1 MVEINKSIVK
11 EIEEYAKKN
20 KVPIMQREGIRYLTS
35 YIAKNDIHN
44 VLEIGT
50 AIGYSAIMMAYT
62 KENIHITSIERD
74 EQRYLEALRNVK
86 RLELEDRITLI
97 FNDAFNVS
105 FDDKFDLIFIDAAKA
120 QNIRFFEKFQ
130 SNLKD
135 NGTIITDNMKFHGL
149 IDKDEEEIKSRD
161 LRGLVRKVKEY
172 RKFLDNNKEYE
183 TEIIDIG
190 DGIAIST
197 KK

>member
-11 EIEEYAKKN
+11 EIEDYAKKN

-62 KENIHITSIERD
+62 KEDIHITSIERD

-86 RLELEDRITLI
+86 RLELEDKITLI

-105 FDDKFDLIFIDAAKA
+105 FNDKFDLIFIDAAKA

>member
-1 MVEINKSIVK
+1 MVEINKQIVS
-11 EIEEYAKKN
+11 EIEEYAEKN
-20 KVPIMQREGIRYLTS
+20 KVPIMQREGILYLTS

-62 KENIHITSIERD
+62 KEDIHITSIERD

-86 RLELEDRITLI
+86 RLELEDKITLI

-105 FDDKFDLIFIDAAKA
+105 FDEEFDLIFIDAAKA
-120 QNIRFFEKFQ
+120 QNTKFFEKFQ
-130 SNLKD
+130 NNLSD

-149 IDKDEEEIKSRD
+149 INKPEEEIKSRD
-161 LRGLVRKVKEY
+161 LRGLVRKVKDY
-172 RKFLDNNKEYE
+172 KKFLENNKNYD
-183 TEIIDIG
+183 TEFVDIG
-190 DGIAIST
+190 DGIAISI

>member
-1 MVEINKSIVK
+1 MVEINKQIVS
-11 EIEEYAKKN
+11 EIEEYAEKN
-20 KVPIMQREGIRYLTS
+20 KVPIMQREGILYLTS

-50 AIGYSAIMMAYT
+50 AIGYSSIMMAYT
-62 KENIHITSIERD
+62 KEDIHITSIERD

-86 RLELEDRITLI
+86 RLELEDKITLI

-105 FDDKFDLIFIDAAKA
+105 FDEKFDLIFIDAAKA
-120 QNIRFFEKFQ
+120 QNTKFFEKFQ
-130 SNLKD
+130 SNLND

-149 IDKDEEEIKSRD
+149 IDKKEEEIKSRD
-161 LRGLVRKVKEY
+161 LRGLVRKVKDY
-172 RKFLDNNKEYE
+172 RKFLENNKNFD
-183 TEIIDIG
+183 TEFLDVG
-190 DGIAIST
+190 DGIAISI

>member
-1 MVEINKSIVK
+1 MVEINKQIVS
-11 EIEEYAKKN
+11 EIEEYAEKN
-20 KVPIMQREGIRYLTS
+20 KVPIMQREGILYLTS

-62 KENIHITSIERD
+62 KEDIHITSIERD

-86 RLELEDRITLI
+86 RLELEDKITLI

-105 FDDKFDLIFIDAAKA
+105 FDEEFDLIFIDAAKA
-120 QNIRFFEKFQ
+120 QNTKFFEKFQ
-130 SNLKD
+130 NNLSD

-149 IDKDEEEIKSRD
+149 INKPEEEIKSRD
-161 LRGLVRKVKEY
+161 LRCLVRKVKDY
-172 RKFLDNNKEYE
+172 KKFLENNKNYD
-183 TEIIDIG
+183 TEFLDIG
-190 DGIAIST
+190 DGIAISI

>member
-62 KENIHITSIERD
+62 KEDIHITSIERD

-135 NGTIITDNMKFHGL
+135 TAPAVP
-149 IDKDEEEIKSRD
+149 SPS
-161 LRGLVRKVKEY
+161 VP
-172 RKFLDNNKEYE
+172 
-183 TEIIDIG
+183 
-190 DGIAIST
+190 
-197 KK
+197 

>member
-62 KENIHITSIERD
+62 KEDIHITSIERD

-120 QNIRFFEKFQ
+120 QNRKFFEMFER
-130 SNLKD
+130 NLVD